1 MTSFTH
7 QRAGDLH
14 QETHRRIDDLIE
26 QTSDPALKA
35 TLLVLSR
42 IDSSLDSNTR
52 ATDRI
57 SKELESFVHNI
68 TADVSSFRTAFDGH
82 ETREE
87 KFYSSIRGAWWA
99 GTVLIGA
106 LLAMGAYIG
115 SGFKAQHESQ
125 ETRIVQLETTVALL
139 KFRLL
144 EREGK

>member
-14 QETHRRIDDLIE
+14 NETHRRIDDLIE
-26 QTSDPALKA
+26 QTEDPALKA

-42 IDSSLDSNTR
+42 IDISLDSNTK

-68 TADVSSFRTAFDGH
+68 TEDVSSFRTAFDGH

-106 LLAMGAYIG
+106 LLAMGVFIG
-115 SGFKAQHESQ
+115 NGFKTQHESQ
-125 ETRIVQLETTVALL
+125 EARINQLETAVLVL
-139 KFRLL
+139 KMQAA
-144 EREGK
+144 EGGRR